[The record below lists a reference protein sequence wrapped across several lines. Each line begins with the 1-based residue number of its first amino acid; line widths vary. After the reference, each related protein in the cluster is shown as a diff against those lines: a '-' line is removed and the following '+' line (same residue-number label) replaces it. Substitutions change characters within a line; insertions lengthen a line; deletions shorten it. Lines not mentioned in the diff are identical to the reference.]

1 MVTAKHNN
9 KGILLTEGPPWKGLL
24 RFAIPIFIGS
34 LLQQLY
40 HTMDTMMVGKMIG
53 EQALSGVGTVGVLTN
68 LLIAF
73 SVGFSAG
80 SSVISAQL
88 FGGRKEKEITRNAYA
103 SLVFLSILGIVI
115 AGISIVG
122 GKWLLK
128 NLVAVP
134 DTLIDHATEYFTVC
148 AVGFLFQFLYNGI
161 AALLRSVG
169 DSQASLYF
177 LTVSSLIN
185 IALNY
190 AFIAWFKMGVAGA
203 AWATVI
209 SQLLACVVSFWYM
222 VRKYE
227 MFRFWNK
234 GIKLGTDDFSVIIN
248 TGFPMALQSMVGTIF
263 NLFVQ
268 RLVNSFGDAMIASY
282 TVVGRVEGYMHLP
295 TNTLNQAI
303 STYTAQN
310 IGAKKPERVSK
321 GLRHTIIMTTGI
333 TLICSII
340 SFAFAETIAAF
351 FGISGQAAAYCVQH
365 IRTLAFPFLLFAF
378 YFPCT
383 GLYQGAGRGMAS
395 TMMSAIFLILCL
407 SFGYGLQYI
416 PAIGHT
422 SLFICKPLAWMI
434 VVPFNYWYY
443 FRGTWRKVKII
454 TQ

>member
-1 MVTAKHNN
+1 MAGITIQN
-9 KGILLTEGPPWKGLL
+9 KGVLLTEGTPWKGLL
-24 RFAIPIFIGS
+24 RFAVPIFIGS

-80 SSVISAQL
+80 SSVISAQF
-88 FGGRKEKEITRNAYA
+88 FGGRREKEITRNAYA
-103 SLVFLSILGIVI
+103 SLVFLSVLGAVI

-122 GKWLLK
+122 GRWLLRH
-128 NLVAVP
+128 LVAVP
-134 DTLIDHATEYFTVC
+134 DTLIDYAAEYFTVC

-177 LTVSSLIN
+177 LTVSSFCN

-190 AFIAWFKMGVAGA
+190 AFIAWFRMGVAGA

-209 SQLLACVVSFWYM
+209 SQLLACAISFRYM

-227 MFRFWNK
+227 IFRFWNK
-234 GIKLGTDDFSVIIN
+234 GIRLEAADFSIIVS
-248 TGFPMALQSMVGTIF
+248 TGFPMALQSMIGTIF

-310 IGAKKPERVSK
+310 IGAKKPERISL
-321 GLRHTIIMTTGI
+321 GLKHTIIMTTGI
-333 TLICSII
+333 TPICSIL
-340 SFAFAETIAAF
+340 SFTFAEPIAAF
-351 FGISGQAAAYCVQH
+351 FGISGQATQYCVQH
-365 IRTLAFPFLLFAF
+365 VRTLAFPFLLFAF

-383 GLYQGAGRGMAS
+383 GLYQGAGKGMAA
-395 TMMSAIFLILCL
+395 TMMSSAFLVLCL
-407 SFGYGLQYI
+407 SFGYGLQYA
-416 PAIGHT
+416 PAIGHN

-434 VVPFNYWYY
+434 LVPFNYWYY
-443 FRGTWRKVKII
+443 FRGTWRNAKII
-454 TQ
+454 TK

>member
-1 MVTAKHNN
+1 MATVKT
-9 KGILLTEGPPWKGLL
+9 GSSGVLLTEGTPWKGLL

-53 EQALSGVGTVGVLTN
+53 QQALSGVGTVGVLTN

-88 FGGRKEKEITRNAYA
+88 FGGRKEKEIARNACA
-103 SLVFLSILGIVI
+103 SLVFLAILGILV
-115 AGISIVG
+115 AAISMIG
-122 GKWLLK
+122 GDRFLRV
-128 NLVAVP
+128 LVAVP
-134 DTLIDHATEYFTVC
+134 DSLIEYAKNYFTVC
-148 AVGFLFQFLYNGI
+148 AVSFLFQFLYNGI

-169 DSQASLYF
+169 DSRASLYF
-177 LTVSSLIN
+177 LTISSLSN

-190 AFIAWFKMGVAGA
+190 IFIAWFNMGVAGA
-203 AWATVI
+203 AWATVF
-209 SQLLACVVSFWYM
+209 SQFLACAVSFWYM
-222 VRKYE
+222 ARKYE
-227 MFRFWNK
+227 MFRFWGM
-234 GIKLGTDDFSVIIN
+234 GIKLKKEDFLVIVK

-310 IGAKKPERVSK
+310 IGAGKPERISI
-321 GLRHTIIMTTGI
+321 GLKHTIVMTTGI
-333 TLICSII
+333 TLVCSVI
-340 SFAFAETIAAF
+340 SFLFAAPIAAF
-351 FGISGQAAAYCVQH
+351 FGIGGQAADYCVQH

-383 GLYQGAGRGMAS
+383 GLYQGAGKGMAS
-395 TMMSAIFLILCL
+395 TMMSTAFLVLCL

-416 PAIGHT
+416 PAISYT
-422 SLFICKPLAWMI
+422 SLFICKPLAWLII
-434 VVPFNYWYY
+434 VPINYWYY
-443 FRGTWRKVKII
+443 FRGTWRSVEII
-454 TQ
+454 TK

>member
-1 MVTAKHNN
+1 MVTAKTNK
-9 KGILLTEGPPWKGLL
+9 KGILLTEGTPWKGLL
-24 RFAIPIFIGS
+24 RFALPIFIGS
-34 LLQQLY
+34 LVQQLY

-68 LLIAF
+68 LLITF

-103 SLVFLSILGIVI
+103 SLVFLTILGIII
-115 AGISIVG
+115 ALIGIIG
-122 GKWLLK
+122 GRWLLK
-128 NLVAVP
+128 TLVAVP
-134 DTLIDHATEYFTVC
+134 DTLIDYATDYFTVC
-148 AVGFLFQFLYNGI
+148 AVGFLFQFLYNGV

-177 LTVSSLIN
+177 LTISSLAN
-185 IALNY
+185 IVLNY
-190 AFIAWFKMGVAGA
+190 IFIAWFHMDVAGA

-209 SQLLACVVSFWYM
+209 SQFLAFAVSFWYM
-222 VRKYE
+222 VRRYE

-234 GIKLGTDDFSVIIN
+234 GIKLRTDDFSIIVS
-248 TGFPMALQSMVGTIF
+248 TGFPMALQSMVGTVF

-310 IGAKKPERVSK
+310 IGAKKSERI
-321 GLRHTIIMTTGI
+321 GLGLKHTIIMTTGI
-333 TLICSII
+333 TLFCSII
-340 SFAFAETIAAF
+340 SFVFAAPIASF
-351 FGISGQAAAYCVQH
+351 FGISGQAADYCVQH
-365 IRTLAFPFLLFAF
+365 IRTLAFPFLLFAL

-383 GLYQGAGRGMAS
+383 GLYQGAGKGMAS
-395 TMMSAIFLILCL
+395 TMMSTVFLMLCL

-434 VVPFNYWYY
+434 VAPFNYWYY
-443 FRGTWRKVKII
+443 FRGTWRNAKIV
-454 TQ
+454 TK

>member
-1 MVTAKHNN
+1 MVTAKHNTG
-9 KGILLTEGPPWKGLL
+9 GILLTEGVPWKGLL

-80 SSVISAQL
+80 SSVISAQF
-88 FGGRKEKEITRNAYA
+88 FGGDKEKEIARNAYA
-103 SLVFLSILGIVI
+103 SLVFLSILGIVVS
-115 AGISIVG
+115 GISIVG
-122 GKWLLK
+122 GRWLLK
-128 NLVAVP
+128 NLVTVP
-134 DTLIDHATEYFTVC
+134 DTLIDYATEYFTIC
-148 AVGFLFQFLYNGI
+148 AAGFLFQFLYNGV

-177 LTVSSLIN
+177 LTISSLSN

-190 AFIAWFKMGVAGA
+190 AFIAWFNMGVAGA

-209 SQLLACVVSFWYM
+209 SQFFACIVSFWYM
-222 VRKYE
+222 IRKYE

-234 GIKLGTDDFSVIIN
+234 SIKLKADDFSIIIN

-303 STYTAQN
+303 ST
-310 IGAKKPERVSK
+310 
-321 GLRHTIIMTTGI
+321 
-333 TLICSII
+333 
-340 SFAFAETIAAF
+340 
-351 FGISGQAAAYCVQH
+351 
-365 IRTLAFPFLLFAF
+365 
-378 YFPCT
+378 
-383 GLYQGAGRGMAS
+383 
-395 TMMSAIFLILCL
+395 
-407 SFGYGLQYI
+407 
-416 PAIGHT
+416 
-422 SLFICKPLAWMI
+422 
-434 VVPFNYWYY
+434 
-443 FRGTWRKVKII
+443 
-454 TQ
+454 